1 MSSALP
7 PSLPIMAHPNCTE
20 LPPLDAALSPA
31 AWWNETYADPLN
43 VCGSLTADRVLD
55 CCGQLGGEARGACGR
70 AMCLTDQPSPFLRC
84 VREVGVC
91 KRATKAVASTAST
104 TASTPAP
111 TASGSTASASSIPVD
126 SSTPVASTSVAST
139 PAASTGEASGTPG
152 ASQTPQSSAP
162 TVRPV
167 HALLALSLLAGAV
180 LSL

>member
-1 MSSALP
+1 
-7 PSLPIMAHPNCTE
+7 
-20 LPPLDAALSPA
+20 
-31 AWWNETYADPLN
+31 
-43 VCGSLTADRVLD
+43 
-55 CCGQLGGEARGACGR
+55 
-70 AMCLTDQPSPFLRC
+70 
-84 VREVGVC
+84 
-91 KRATKAVASTAST
+91 
-104 TASTPAP
+104 
-111 TASGSTASASSIPVD
+111 VD